1 MSTHLHIECGPSV
14 DQLRAELSWPFSD
27 EWHHSGEFHA
37 LTFEPDGRLKAKER
51 KVMPSKRKSGWPMK
65 NDRQLIA
72 LSKTHTLE
80 AIADQLERSP
90 KFVLRRAQRL
100 GLSIK
105 LKR

>member
-1 MSTHLHIECGPSV
+1 MRPVRGPSADRTLV
-14 DQLRAELSWPFSD
+14 SGPFSD
-27 EWHHSGEFHA
+27 EWHHLNEPNA
-37 LTFEPDGRLKAKER
+37 LTLKRDGRPKAKR
-51 KVMPSKRKSGWPMK
+51 KVMPSKRKAGWPMK
-65 NDRQLIA
+65 NDRELIA

-105 LKR
+105 LKQK